1 MKKINWKKDLKK
13 NLLIAI
19 LLFGLTVLFFVPP
32 TYAIFRELVDSDGE
46 TVSAEWTVSL
56 DQTGISNNVTVV
68 PENSTGTYTLNV
80 KSLSKVDVVY
90 DIVITN
96 LPTAVDVSI
105 DGVNYPPV
113 TDGSVTFTNAGT
125 ILASSQNKIN
135 SHTLTF
141 RGTNGSLYENNPLIN
156 QTVNVVVNAQQTLN

>member
-13 NLLIAI
+13 HLLIAV

-32 TYAIFRELVDSDGE
+32 TYAIFRELADSDGE
-46 TVSAEWTVSL
+46 LVSAEWAVTL
-56 DQTGISNNVTVV
+56 EQTGISNNVTVV
-68 PENSTGTYTLNV
+68 PGISTGTFTLNV

-90 DIVITN
+90 DIVITD
-96 LPTAVDVSI
+96 LPAEVDVSI
-105 DGVNYPPV
+105 DGVNYPTV
-113 TDGSVTFTNAGT
+113 SNGSVTFTNAGT

-141 RGTNGSLYENNPLIN
+141 RGTNGSLYENNSLIN
-156 QTVNVVVNAQQTLN
+156 QVVNVVVNAKQTLS